1 MREDVL
7 GAGFGQTERADDAAG
22 VPSPAAIVAVL
33 HPVCVEA
40 RRRVGHQDA
49 FASPRREQ
57 CRGAGIPVAFGVFVS
72 RQDQPYGVQGVR
84 GLERRVLLL
93 VDDVVGWS
101 DEDPEFRA
109 GRVTVVADAGK
120 GQEFGQR
127 SAPDSGM
134 SFGCTTVND
143 ADSMPTRCRFGR
155 EGGPMYEPNYEAQ
168 DAYVAFQE
176 GTRLLAGDNAHAAVI
191 ALERARA
198 LEPAEG
204 SVREAL
210 ARAYFRAGRFTAA
223 EAEFQAAVDIDPV
236 NDYAHYGIGVCRLR
250 QGDVTRG
257 SRASAHRDRDAARQ
271 RRLPARARRSG
282 GRRDIERR
290 RGIGRVRRVIIC
302 CDLDGVI
309 WRGDTVIPGSA
320 AGVAR
325 LQESGLR
332 VVFLTNNSSG
342 TVEDYVA
349 RLRGVGVDAAPAD
362 VGSSAQAAAVLLGE
376 SLAPG
381 ARVLACAG
389 AGVVQAMT
397 AAGFEVVDRAPAD
410 AVVVGWHR
418 EFDFERLTGAFDA
431 VRAGARFVAT
441 NVDPTYPVAGGL
453 MPGAGALVA
462 AVATAAGRQ
471 PEVAGKPEPATVA
484 LVRQRFG
491 HGGVVVGDRPSTDGA
506 LRLRWAGR
514 SRWCC
519 RASPAATAR
528 NRFRI
533 RRRRSSQPISG
544 RSRRRSSR
552 RTRTPD
558 RCPCPQNRSG

>member
-1 MREDVL
+1 MTPRVW
-7 GAGFGQTERADDAAG
+7 
-22 VPSPAAIVAVL
+22 PSPAVIVAVL

-49 FASPRREQ
+49 LASPRREQ

-109 GRVTVVADAGK
+109 GRVAVVADAGK

-155 EGGPMYEPNYEAQ
+155 EGGPMYEPNYEAP

-198 LEPAEG
+198 LEPAQG

-250 QGDVTRG
+250 QGDVTRARG
-257 SRASAHRDRDAARQ
+257 HLRIATVMRPDNVDYRRALDEAAADETSTATR
-271 RRLPARARRSG
+271 
-282 GRRDIERR
+282 
-290 RGIGRVRRVIIC
+290 IGRVRRVIIC

-309 WRGDTVIPGSA
+309 WRGDTAIPGSA

-349 RLRGVGVDAAPAD
+349 KLRGVGVDAAPAD

-418 EFDFERLTGAFDA
+418 EFDFERLTRASDA

-491 HGGVVVGDRPSTDGA
+491 TAGVVVGDRPSTDGA
-506 LRLRWAGR
+506 LAAALGWPFALVLSGVAG
-514 SRWCC
+514 SHGEE
-519 RASPAATAR
+519 PVPEPPPPFVAADLGALAPTLIAAYAHA
-528 NRFRI
+528 
-533 RRRRSSQPISG
+533 
-544 RSRRRSSR
+544 
-552 RTRTPD
+552 
-558 RCPCPQNRSG
+558 